1 MRDQVVNPPE
11 GQGPR
16 CLHLGS
22 SGERCE
28 EPALEDGFCE
38 RHGPDAAWRF
48 GIAARRKIMAV
59 LLGIAVLWPLLADL
73 WRAIQ
78 HWRH

>member
-1 MRDQVVNPPE
+1 MRDQVVNPAE
-11 GQGPR
+11 VQGPR
-16 CLHLGS
+16 CLHLGR

-28 EPALEDGFCE
+28 GSALEDGFCE

-59 LLGIAVLWPLLADL
+59 LLGISVLWPLLAEL

>member
-1 MRDQVVNPPE
+1 MIGQLVNPAE

-16 CLHLGS
+16 CLHLGRF
-22 SGERCE
+22 GERCE
-28 EPALEDGFCE
+28 RVALEDGFCDL
-38 RHGPDAAWRF
+38 HGPDASWQIGVA
-48 GIAARRKIMAV
+48 GRRKFMAV
-59 LLGIAVLWPLLADL
+59 LLGIAVLWPWLADL